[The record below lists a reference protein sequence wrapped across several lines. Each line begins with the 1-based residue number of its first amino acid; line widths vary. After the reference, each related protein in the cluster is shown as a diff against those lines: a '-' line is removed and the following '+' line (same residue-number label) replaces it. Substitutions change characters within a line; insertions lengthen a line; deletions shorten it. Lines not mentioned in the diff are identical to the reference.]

1 MRSPSLVGV
10 YVRIYGLPRKAR
22 LVMRRDRPLLCHA
35 PNGASMGTP
44 RDVRPSI
51 VIVMGVSGS
60 GKSTVGAVLAE
71 RLGWDFAD
79 GDAFHS
85 DANLGKM
92 RAGIALTDEDRVPWL
107 RSIAEWIDAK
117 RRARERA
124 VVACSA
130 LKRSYRRILV
140 DGRDDVRLVYLE
152 ARTDTVSERLRARRG
167 HFMPANLMQSQFD
180 ALEEPEPD
188 ENAIVVSVDQPPDAI
203 ARQVLAALNVR

>member
-1 MRSPSLVGV
+1 
-10 YVRIYGLPRKAR
+10 
-22 LVMRRDRPLLCHA
+22 
-35 PNGASMGTP
+35 MGT
-44 RDVRPSI
+44 VSALRPS
-51 VIVMGVSGS
+51 VLIVMGVSGS
-60 GKSTVGAVLAE
+60 GKTTVGALLAE

-92 RAGIALTDEDRVPWL
+92 QAGIALTDEDRVPWL

-117 RRARERA
+117 RRTGEGA

-152 ARTDTVSERLRARRG
+152 AGIDIVNERLRARRG
-167 HFMPANLMQSQFD
+167 HFMPANLMQSQFE
-180 ALEEPEPD
+180 ALEAPEPH
-188 ENAIVVSVDQPPDAI
+188 ENAVVVSVDQAPDAI
-203 ARQVLAALNVR
+203 VRHVLAALGIR